1 MVTTPAMGLTM
12 ALLLVWLD
20 ARKGYRH
27 VIASLRNVSGCSGGV
42 SSMIRPLHLCC
53 VLVFV
58 WGAPATASDNVLP
71 QRLEL
76 EYDLTRNG
84 IGVGDVSRTLRRR
97 ADDSYVHT
105 MWTRPTGWARLL
117 TQTEWREEG
126 EFTVQ
131 GTRVLPRRYT
141 ETRTGDKRAY
151 VHGVTF
157 DRAKS
162 QLLFNNAPPQPL
174 PHDIQDQASVIYAL
188 MLDPLGQAGKRVL
201 PTTDGKDIETY
212 HFVYQRK
219 ESLPTVFGTQETVV
233 IRRISQKQFE
243 RELRCRIQPKPDA
256 DCKEP
261 DDFTLWL
268 APAKSHVPVR
278 IERRRKDETT
288 TMVLREGRGL

>member
-1 MVTTPAMGLTM
+1 MTPRLIQIARWCGVLTLLMVPLAPPMADTLPAKL
-12 ALLLVWLD
+12 A
-20 ARKGYRH
+20 
-27 VIASLRNVSGCSGGV
+27 
-42 SSMIRPLHLCC
+42 
-53 VLVFV
+53 
-58 WGAPATASDNVLP
+58 
-71 QRLEL
+71 L
-76 EYDLTRNG
+76 EYTLSRNG
-84 IGVGDVSRTLRRR
+84 IDIGDVSRMLQRR
-97 ADDSYVHT
+97 ADGSYAHT

-131 GTRVLPRRYT
+131 GTRVLPQRYS

-188 MLDPLGQAGKRVL
+188 MLDPLGQAGERVL

-212 HFVYQRK
+212 HFIYQRK
-219 ESLPTVFGTQETVV
+219 ESLPTAIGTQETVV

-243 RELRCRIQPKPDA
+243 REQRCRTQAKPDA

-268 APAKSHVPVR
+268 APAKGHVPVK

-288 TMVLREGRGL
+288 TMILREARGL

>member
-1 MVTTPAMGLTM
+1 MV
-12 ALLLVWLD
+12 
-20 ARKGYRH
+20 
-27 VIASLRNVSGCSGGV
+27 
-42 SSMIRPLHLCC
+42 PL
-53 VLVFV
+53 
-58 WGAPATASDNVLP
+58 ATAMADTLP
-71 QRLEL
+71 AKLTL
-76 EYDLTRNG
+76 EYTLSRNG
-84 IGVGDVSRTLRRR
+84 IDIGDVSRTLQRR
-97 ADDSYVHT
+97 ADDSYAHT

-131 GTRVLPRRYT
+131 GTRVLPRRYM

-157 DRAKS
+157 DWVKS
-162 QLLFNNAPPQPL
+162 QLLFNNAPSQPL
-174 PHDIQDQASVIYAL
+174 PHDIQDQASVIYAF
-188 MLDPLGQAGKRVL
+188 MLNPLDQTVERIL

-212 HFVYQRK
+212 HFFYQRK
-219 ESLPTVFGTQETVV
+219 ESLPTVFGAQETVV

-243 RELRCRIQPKPDA
+243 REQRCRTQTKPDA

-268 APAKSHVPVR
+268 APAKGNVPVK

-288 TMVLREGRGL
+288 TMVLREALGL